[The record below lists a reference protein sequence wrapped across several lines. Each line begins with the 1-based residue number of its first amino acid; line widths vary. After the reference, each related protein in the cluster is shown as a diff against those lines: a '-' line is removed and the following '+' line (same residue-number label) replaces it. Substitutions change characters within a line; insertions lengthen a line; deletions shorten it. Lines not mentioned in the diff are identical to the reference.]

1 MTAPA
6 ATPRT
11 LATREEWLAERKKGI
26 GASDAAALLGLSPWK
41 SPLQLYCEKLSLI
54 PPDERETEAMEW
66 GLLLEG
72 PIGDRYAAKAKRT
85 VTRPA
90 PFTIYAVEAPAFLAA
105 TFDAFTEEAGD
116 PGVVEVKNVGWQ
128 KAEEWAEEPPLYYQ
142 IQLQWQLRVSGFRW
156 GSLAALV
163 GGQKFVYFDLPRNDR
178 FIALLEE
185 RGAAFWAR
193 VEKQEPPTPV
203 AMDAGLMGLLYPT
216 QEPGARVLLPPEA
229 AAWDAQRLRAD
240 VLIKEGKALK
250 DEAEALLKGAIGPHE
265 IGVLPDGAAYSWKSV
280 ERKGYEVKPTT
291 YRELRRKA
299 GKP

>member
-1 MTAPA
+1 MKPPA

-11 LATREEWLAERKKGI
+11 LATREEWLTARKQGI

-41 SPLQLYCEKLSLI
+41 SPLQLYCEKLDLL
-54 PPDERETEAMEW
+54 PPDDRETEAMEW

-72 PIGDRYAAKAKRT
+72 PIGERYAAKTKRT

-90 PFTIYAVEAPAFLAA
+90 PFTIYAAEELSYVAA
-105 TFDAFTEEAGD
+105 TFDAFTAEAGD

-128 KAEEWAEEPPLYYQ
+128 KAEEWAEEPPIFYQ
-142 IQLQWQLRVSGFRW
+142 IQLQWQLQVSGFAW

-163 GGQKFVYFDLPRNDR
+163 GGQKFVYFDLARNDR
-178 FIALLEE
+178 FIALLLE
-185 RGAAFWAR
+185 RAAAFWAR
-193 VEKQEPPTPV
+193 IEKQEPPTPV

-216 QEPGARVLLPPEA
+216 QDPGARVLLPPES

-240 VLIKEGKALK
+240 AQIKEGKALK
-250 DEAEALLKGAIGPHE
+250 DEAEALLKGSIGAHE
-265 IGVLPDGAAYSWKSV
+265 VGVLPDGTAYSWKQV
-280 ERKGYEVKPTT
+280 ARAGYEVKPTT

-299 GKP
+299 AKA